1 MDLRFPSGFE
11 VLMRAVELEVLSSL
25 ETGDCSSHPVG
36 FCISSDLWDVC
47 RVNDIMILPKWQ
59 GLADEDWHGK
69 GKIANSFSG
78 FNERLYRGCVL
89 CAVMSHLGLMLLLI
103 NDSGFLCCH
112 QEPSKELIT

>member
-1 MDLRFPSGFE
+1 MWL
-11 VLMRAVELEVLSSL
+11 L
-25 ETGDCSSHPVG
+25 SHPVG

-59 GLADEDWHGK
+59 GLPDEDWHGK

-89 CAVMSHLGLMLLLI
+89 CAVMSHLGPMLLLI